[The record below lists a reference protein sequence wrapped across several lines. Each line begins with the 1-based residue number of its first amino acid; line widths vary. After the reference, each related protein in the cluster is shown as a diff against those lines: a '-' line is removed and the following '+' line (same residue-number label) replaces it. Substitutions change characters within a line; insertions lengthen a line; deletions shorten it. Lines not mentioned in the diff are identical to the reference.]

1 MRSSL
6 AALLAAGVIVGLGGC
21 SFGGDEPAERVQQ
34 PTLLSAAAVE
44 RQPPGSP
51 ARALFE
57 WWRVMQFDDPRA
69 GARLYAQA
77 LRITPAQLERQLA
90 VATPAF
96 DPRPL
101 FVESQQRGELA
112 IVRVLLE
119 SRARNPNGR
128 VDVVRAPRSFELV
141 RARGGW
147 RLADNR
153 YLERSVRGQRAL
165 AEALRDQ
172 ARESQ
177 P

>member
-1 MRSSL
+1 
-6 AALLAAGVIVGLGGC
+6 
-21 SFGGDEPAERVQQ
+21 
-34 PTLLSAAAVE
+34 
-44 RQPPGSP
+44 
-51 ARALFE
+51 
-57 WWRVMQFDDPRA
+57 
-69 GARLYAQA
+69 
-77 LRITPAQLERQLA
+77 
-90 VATPAF
+90 
-96 DPRPL
+96 
-101 FVESQQRGELA
+101 VESQQRGELA